1 MSAEAPDPVILDYI
15 RANRGSFSRD
25 EIVRELR
32 LAGHEEAAID
42 AAWAMIA
49 AGEPT
54 TPLALEVGDPQVPA
68 TAQLPTADLGPFV
81 EPGPVAELGPFIARD
96 PAIDQ
101 YIRANFGT
109 YTRPA
114 VTTSLLE
121 AGHSREDIEAAFT
134 EIAAAAAPRP
144 LPQGEPPQR
153 RAFLSA
159 WEFWVMAV
167 ITFGGLLVLPYPL
180 AFAFADQGVGSLA
193 GCLLFIVAVAGGLIM
208 LAFEKTRNAGYGCLA
223 GVGALFALGI
233 VLTVIGLILVLV
245 VFGICIAILSQ
256 GTTP

>member
-1 MSAEAPDPVILDYI
+1 MSAEAPDPVILEYI

-42 AAWAMIA
+42 AAWAAIA
-49 AGEPT
+49 AAEPT
-54 TPLALEVGDPQVPA
+54 TPMALEFSEPQAPA
-68 TAQLPTADLGPFV
+68 TEQLAAVEPEPFV
-81 EPGPVAELGPFIARD
+81 EPGPVAEPGPFVARD
-96 PAIDQ
+96 PAIAQ
-101 YIRANFGT
+101 YIRANYGV

-114 VTTSLLE
+114 VTTSLIE
-121 AGHSREDIEAAFT
+121 AGHSREDIEAAWA
-134 EIAAAAAPRP
+134 EIAAAEAPRP
-144 LPQGEPPQR
+144 LPPGEPPRR

-167 ITFGGLLVLPYPL
+167 VTFGGLLVLPYPL

-233 VLTVIGLILVLV
+233 VLTVIGLVLVLV
-245 VFGICIAILSQ
+245 VFGICIAIISQ
-256 GTTP
+256 GNTP